1 MEYNMEELIPI
12 FSKLAQDYT
21 GFESTSI
28 SYERAQSLME
38 AVIYC
43 LDEYHQVPSAI
54 PETSHIS
61 TEEKYELG
69 LCLVKEK
76 AFKIR
81 NIFNELCLS
90 FQDFGVKCL
99 CDTIKSI
106 PEFLKWYNAKFC
118 PQENIIT
125 VDYPL
130 LIDLSSLRG
139 ANKIYQYILFLQK
152 EQQFLTMF
160 HKNYVIHILEK
171 YSADYENLMEN
182 ICEIVLTNT
191 IGHIAVQK
199 PLGSLGFGDEDYL
212 QCMQVFGDKTIS
224 EMENMISHFIEIVIN
239 QVDKGNKY
247 LCEYLCQGTKN
258 MAVRIDN
265 ALRYKRLNKLFL
277 L

>member
-1 MEYNMEELIPI
+1 MNTLPPRIIYTFCDSSFLFQGNYADSLIRLQEIFYLYKNEMLDEISDDELLNFMKVQFETVCSGDFDYLESTCLNIFAQAIRAGYKGCQASQGMEELIPI

-61 TEEKYELG
+61 IEEKYELG

-76 AFKIR
+76 EFKIR

-130 LIDLSSLRG
+130 LIGLSSLRG
-139 ANKIYQYILFLQK
+139 ADKIYQYILFLQK

-160 HKNYVIHILEK
+160 HKNYVIHIL
-171 YSADYENLMEN
+171 
-182 ICEIVLTNT
+182 
-191 IGHIAVQK
+191 
-199 PLGSLGFGDEDYL
+199 
-212 QCMQVFGDKTIS
+212 
-224 EMENMISHFIEIVIN
+224 
-239 QVDKGNKY
+239 
-247 LCEYLCQGTKN
+247 
-258 MAVRIDN
+258 
-265 ALRYKRLNKLFL
+265 
-277 L
+277 